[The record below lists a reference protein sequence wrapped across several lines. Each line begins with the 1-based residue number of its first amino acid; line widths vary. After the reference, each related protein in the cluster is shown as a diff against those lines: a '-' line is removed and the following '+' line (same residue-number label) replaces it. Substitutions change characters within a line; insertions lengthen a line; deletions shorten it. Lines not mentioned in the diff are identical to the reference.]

1 MSTLAGVDTAAVT
14 ALARAMIGRNN
25 ADMFEWSA
33 KKEAVGK
40 LKTVHF
46 KLKIKKKSQ
55 LDTEAGRKF
64 LGQGLDGYMAV
75 ANKRVLLALGKDAKA
90 RLTALGSGKAPAAE
104 PTSGP
109 FSEALA
115 ASAGRDMFYYIDFAP
130 MLALTSALAPKS
142 ACRRSRAAA
151 AGRFPSC

>member
-1 MSTLAGVDTAAVT
+1 M
-14 ALARAMIGRNN
+14 
-25 ADMFEWSA
+25 
-33 KKEAVGK
+33 
-40 LKTVHF
+40 
-46 KLKIKKKSQ
+46 KIKKKSQ

-75 ANKRVLLALGKDAKA
+75 ANTRVLISLGKDKDAKA
-90 RLTALGSGKAPAAE
+90 RLTALGSGKAPAGE

-130 MLALTSALAPKS
+130 MLALTSALAAEERVS
-142 ACRRSRAAA
+142 AIARSGSGPIPLVLTAGGDGKGLVWSVDYTVPVTAFVSVGTMIA
-151 AGRFPSC
+151 AGMGGTK